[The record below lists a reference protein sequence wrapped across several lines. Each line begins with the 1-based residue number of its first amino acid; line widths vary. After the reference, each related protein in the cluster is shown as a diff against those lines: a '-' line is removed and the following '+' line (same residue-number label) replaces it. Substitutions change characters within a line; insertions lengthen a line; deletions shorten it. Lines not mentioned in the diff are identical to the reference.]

1 MALNAAESADLLLVS
16 VARVSTFF
24 SLMLQAGIWEILR
37 TNHHV
42 WAIITLL
49 SWNQHCNE
57 SINLASKL
65 CSLLQR
71 MFTFF
76 PSSNSAPQTSKMI
89 VTKSG
94 LFEWES
100 EITQLLE
107 IHKTSTKNGL
117 STQNES
123 QFQLLFA
130 RWRAKRCIVNFSLEF
145 FIVLRPDP
153 NFWDSSHHQIF
164 NFGIWITG
172 KSESIFLTLS
182 FYANLSTN
190 PCICHQNLAF

>member
-1 MALNAAESADLLLVS
+1 MHCRHCFWGLEAKFWFCLILVWSPWWIARLIDLL
-16 VARVSTFF
+16 
-24 SLMLQAGIWEILR
+24 
-37 TNHHV
+37 
-42 WAIITLL
+42 
-49 SWNQHCNE
+49 
-57 SINLASKL
+57 
-65 CSLLQR
+65 
-71 MFTFF
+71 
-76 PSSNSAPQTSKMI
+76 APQAAPQVKMI

-130 RWRAKRCIVNFSLEF
+130 RWRAKRCIVNFSLEIFLSVETRSQF
-145 FIVLRPDP
+145 FGT
-153 NFWDSSHHQIF
+153 SHHQIF
-164 NFGIWITG
+164 NLVIQDTG
-172 KSESIFLTLS
+172 KSESIFFTLS

-190 PCICHQNLAF
+190 PCIFHQNLAF